1 VRFGLTA
8 AAAVAVVALSQPAYA
23 LQVQTQ
29 VSSERVAAGESF
41 YVQLTIT
48 SDTQGNRLSDARL
61 PLPPGMSAGAPSA
74 GATSSQVS
82 IINGQMSQHFGVTVT
97 WTVTASKPG
106 SFRVGPPSVQF
117 GGERATGQPI
127 PIEVVPAGA
136 GGTGGSAQGA
146 RRGFDPFDF
155 LDPFGRGNSPF
166 PPGMRSPFDD
176 DNADQQ
182 EQQPTYPDELRIDRP
197 PDPSAFVRA
206 TLSPDHVYVGQQV
219 TLKVFAY
226 GGRGNFSLSN
236 MNEPSHAD
244 FLAFDASPDQFK
256 AYLVPSGGQRYIA
269 GKLRE
274 LPLFP
279 LHAGTLRAG
288 RMKMEFGGRGYTND
302 PNVGLMRESNWAQV
316 VVIEPPLE
324 NRPPGYKIG
333 DVGDYKLTAT
343 VEPRDIMAGEAVS
356 VVATLSGVGSVP
368 FSIQTPEHSGVEWL
382 EPSLT
387 EKVEPV
393 SGVVQGTR
401 TFSYVVKVNDAG
413 KLDLGEVTLPYFDP
427 KKRDYVIARAAL
439 GSLNVKPNPNAKA
452 VNVDS
457 KPNDHLADVLTK
469 PRTTLGAFPALR
481 QPLSDRPAFWA
492 LLLLLPFGM
501 VVMGGGVSA
510 VGRAREK
517 LRVRGSSL
525 GAQLDTALR
534 EARELANTDTPGS
547 VNAVERA
554 VFLAIELK
562 LALKARAILK
572 SELANALTERGLASA
587 RAQALARILEDVDG
601 LRFVGAESG
610 VDPTELAQRAAK
622 NAAEMRAEKLTAAS

>member
-1 VRFGLTA
+1 MKLGLTA
-8 AAAVAVVALSQPAYA
+8 AAAVAVVALSQHAHA

-29 VSSERVAAGESF
+29 VSSERVAVGESI

-48 SDTQGNRLSDARL
+48 SDTQGNRLSDAHL
-61 PLPPGMSAGAPSA
+61 SVPPGMSVGQASA

-97 WTVTASKPG
+97 WTVTPSRPG
-106 SFRVGPPSVQF
+106 SFRIGPPSVQF
-117 GGERATGQPI
+117 GAERAVGQVI
-127 PIEVVPAGA
+127 PIEVVAAGA
-136 GGTGGSAQGA
+136 AGTGGGAQGA

-155 LDPFGRGNSPF
+155 MDPFGRGGSPF
-166 PPGMRSPFDD
+166 PPGFPNPFD

-182 EQQPTYPDELRIDRP
+182 DQQPTYPDELRVDKP
-197 PDPSAFVRA
+197 PDPAAFVRA

-256 AYLVPSGGQRYIA
+256 AYLVPSGGERFIA

-288 RMKMEFGGRGYTND
+288 RMKMEFGGRGYVSG
-302 PNVGLMRESNWAQV
+302 PNTGLTRESNWAQV
-316 VVIEPPLE
+316 VVIEPPLD
-324 NRPPGYKIG
+324 NRPAGYKVG

-368 FSIQTPEHSGVEWL
+368 FGIQTPEHSGVEWL
-382 EPSLT
+382 EPALT
-387 EKVEPV
+387 EKIEPV
-393 SGVVQGTR
+393 AGVVQGTR
-401 TFSYVVKVNDAG
+401 TFSYVVKVNEAG
-413 KLDLGEVTLPYFDP
+413 KVDLGDVTLPYFDP
-427 KKRDYVIARAAL
+427 KKRDYVIARASL
-439 GSLNVKPNPNAKA
+439 GFLNVRPNPNAKVVSA
-452 VNVDS
+452 DA

-469 PRTTLGAFPALR
+469 PRATLGAYPTAR
-481 QPLSDRPAFWA
+481 QPLSDRPGFWA
-492 LLLLLPFGM
+492 LLLLAPFGM
-501 VVMGGGVSA
+501 VLTGGVVSA
-510 VGRAREK
+510 VGRTREK
-517 LRVRGSSL
+517 MRVRGSSL
-525 GAQLDTALR
+525 SAQLDSALR
-534 EARELANTDTPGS
+534 EARELAKTNASES

-562 LALKARAILK
+562 LGLKARAVLK
-572 SELANALTERGLASA
+572 SELAGALTERGLPSA
-587 RAQALARILEDVDG
+587 RGQALAQLLEDVDA
-601 LRFVGAESG
+601 LRFVGAASG
-610 VDPTELAQRAAK
+610 IDAVELAQRATK
-622 NAAEMRAEKLTAAS
+622 HAAEMRAEKLTAAS